1 MVEIWI
7 RMRVCAKKWS
17 DSTHTLKLWPTELT
31 DKMNALY
38 EKDKDFQDN
47 YRIFFFALNYWV
59 IGLL

>member
-1 MVEIWI
+1 
-7 RMRVCAKKWS
+7 MRVCAKKWS

-31 DKMNALY
+31 DKMNVLY
-38 EKDKDFQDN
+38 KEDKDFQDN